1 MSTPAYVRW
10 EESVRTRACP
20 ACAREVAPKVTTCA
34 HCGAV
39 VPSEKPVQNAIFLW
53 LAVIALAILLIY
65 LFVL

>member
-1 MSTPAYVRW
+1 M
-10 EESVRTRACP
+10 RTRACP